1 VFKDIGIYDIAS
13 KTWFTQKASGQI
25 PEDRKQFGGGVSWP
39 SDLSSFNMY
48 VTRAQQV
55 SHKVIT
61 GIATYMVDSGS
72 DKIRPGK
79 CVLHANSVSSSNS
92 HSSYDDVYILSIPA
106 FVWIKWYPSGNDT
119 QGFAH
124 GALTGNV
131 INGTQMIIMGGNFTY
146 TDMCDASEIQ
156 GQHSLSL
163 GQNNPEGAEWS
174 FFVEDLTNVKVPASV
189 VKLIGGTYVS
199 FPLPTLDRR
208 LLIQVYQIGWG
219 RKCDR
224 THQRK
229 LD

>member
-13 KTWFTQKASGQI
+13 KTWYTQKASGQI

-119 QGFAH
+119 QAFPH
-124 GALTGNV
+124 GAVTGNV

-146 TDMCDASEIQ
+146 TDMCDAPTIQ